1 MLLYKTKES
10 LQKAK
15 YELCV
20 KVSLTLLDETGKES
34 KAGNIGSLGNL
45 AKLGN
50 IAHWVEG
57 LL

>member
-15 YELCV
+15 YELCM

-34 KAGNIGSLGNL
+34 KAG
-45 AKLGN
+45 LGN